1 MTAKFVILSAPRTG
15 STLLVKTLNTVP
27 GICCHGELF
36 LPKHVRGL
44 EDGFDALNATPE
56 QRQAR
61 ATELLRARESDQVEF
76 IANAL
81 NRPGGAVGLK
91 IIYEDLLKPRWRT
104 VLTWMLEQPDMHFIH
119 LVRDNALRRYI
130 SERVMQE
137 GGAIHSGMGGGSKR
151 KVQVSI
157 DPLAFEGRCKE
168 IALEAQ
174 RVERALVDKPI
185 LQVQYE
191 SLAKNL
197 PSSVANICRF
207 LGMEV
212 SELQVEP
219 ALQKVGH
226 QDLQAAVLNYQEL
239 LDHPVT
245 RPYVLM
251 E

>member
-61 ATELLRARESDQVEF
+61 ASELLQARDSDPVDF

-81 NRPGGAVGLK
+81 NRPSGAVGLK
-91 IIYEDLLKPRWRT
+91 IIYEDLLKPRWQK
-104 VLTWMLEQPDMHFIH
+104 VLTWMLDQPDMHFIH

-157 DPLAFEGRCKE
+157 DPLAFERRCNE
-168 IALEAQ
+168 IEAEALK
-174 RVERALVDKPI
+174 VEEKLGGKPI
-185 LQVQYE
+185 HRVQYE
-191 SLAKNL
+191 SLANDL
-197 PSSVANICRF
+197 ASSIANICRF
-207 LGMEV
+207 LGMEA
-212 SELQVEP
+212 SGLQVEP

-239 LDHPVT
+239 MDHPAT